1 MNKLPMFNSDD
12 EEELEETFVQE
23 QQFFILGGS
32 LFSIGFILIAF
43 ALGWLLGVSPIQYL
57 NWSWS
62 DLIIGVLGA
71 LPLFLFFLFACR
83 VQIKAFQQIK
93 QFLLAELG
101 PRIEK
106 GSILELFILSIF
118 IGLGEEMLFRGV
130 LQAWATQ
137 YGVVVAIIFT
147 NVLFGIVHSVTRL
160 YVIIATL
167 MGVYL
172 SLLLVT
178 FSPQNLL
185 IPIVTH
191 TIYDFLCF
199 LYIIRI
205 YRQQVTT
212 DQSGA

>member
-1 MNKLPMFNSDD
+1 MFNSDD
-12 EEELEETFVQE
+12 EEEFEDTVAQE

-32 LFSIGFILIAF
+32 LFSIGFIFIAF
-43 ALGWLLGVSPIQYL
+43 AVGWILGVSPIQNL
-57 NWSWS
+57 NWSWP
-62 DLIIGVLGA
+62 DLLIGLLAA

-83 VQIKAFQQIK
+83 VPIQAFEQIK
-93 QFLLAELG
+93 QFLLDELG

-137 YGVVVAIIFT
+137 YGVIVAIIFT

-191 TIYDFLCF
+191 TVYDFLCF
-199 LYIIRI
+199 LYVIRI

-212 DQSGA
+212 EQSGV

>member
-1 MNKLPMFNSDD
+1 MIDSDD
-12 EEELEETFVQE
+12 EEEFENTIVQE

-32 LFSIGFILIAF
+32 LFSIGFIVIAF
-43 ALGWLLGVSPIQYL
+43 GVGWFLGVSPLQYL

-62 DLIIGVLGA
+62 DLFIGLLA
-71 LPLFLFFLFACR
+71 AFPLFVFFLFACR
-83 VQIKAFQQIK
+83 TRIQAFQQIK
-93 QFLLAELG
+93 QFLLEELG

-106 GSILELFILSIF
+106 GSILELLILAIF

-130 LQAWATQ
+130 LQTWATQ
-137 YGVVVAIIFT
+137 YGLIAAILFT
-147 NVLFGIVHSVTRL
+147 NLLFGLLHSVTRL
-160 YVIIATL
+160 YVVIATL

-172 SLLLVT
+172 SLLFIL

-199 LYIIRI
+199 IYIIRI
-205 YRQQVTT
+205 YRQQSAAE
-212 DQSGA
+212 QQES